1 MGLEIERKFLVKDSS
16 YKKGAKKIF
25 IRQGF
30 LNDDLSRLVRI
41 RITGEKAFITIKGP
55 SEGMVRR
62 EFEYSILKEDAEVMI
77 RDMCIPPP
85 LIKNRFMVEFTGLT
99 WEIDEFLGE
108 NEGLVVAEVE
118 IPRTDYE
125 LIIPPWVGVEVTGQ
139 TRYYNASLV
148 KFPYKSW

>member
-16 YKKGAKKIF
+16 YKKDAKKIF

-30 LNDDLSRLVRI
+30 LNDDMNRLVRI
-41 RITGEKAFITIKGP
+41 RIAGEKAFITIKGP

-62 EFEYSILKEDAEVMI
+62 EFEYTILKEDAEIMI
-77 RDMCIPPP
+77 RDMCIPPL
-85 LIKNRFMVEFTGLT
+85 LIKNRFMVDFEGMT

-118 IPRTDYE
+118 IPSTDYN
-125 LIIPPWVGVEVTGQ
+125 LKLPPWVGVEVTGQ

-148 KFPYKSW
+148 KNPYKLW